1 MTDPSG
7 NTTDPPQAGVS
18 APTEPSSDSPRPGAP
33 KPGGPRP
40 GGAPKP
46 GAAKPGGVA
55 KPHPVPS
62 HVGTV
67 TPAVA
72 PPSDPSKFGRV
83 DEDGTAWVRTSE
95 GERQIGSWQ
104 AGDAA
109 EGLAH
114 FGRRYDDLST
124 EIALLEARLTAGSG
138 DAKKTRAAAQ
148 SLAEG
153 LETAAV
159 IGDIDALA
167 ERLRLVIEHSETAAA
182 LARQEKELER
192 AAHTAR
198 KEELAAEAE
207 QIGTESTQW
216 KHAGDRLREILDEW
230 KTIRGVDRKVDDA
243 LWKRYSKARENFNRR
258 RGAHFADL
266 DRERGAAKTRKEEL
280 VKQAEA
286 LSSSTDWGPT
296 AAAFRELLVEWKAA
310 GRAPRDADDTL
321 WKHFKAAQDVFFA
334 ARNSAA
340 SERDAEFEANAAAKE
355 ELLAKYSNIDPASDL
370 DGARAALR
378 DLQEKWDAQGKVPRE
393 KMQDLEGRLR
403 AIEKSVREAVDSQWR
418 RTDPEALARA
428 AQFRERVA
436 QFEEQA
442 AKATA
447 AGKNKDAARALEQAQ
462 QWREWAEAAEGA
474 VGER

>member
-1 MTDPSG
+1 MKEY
-7 NTTDPPQAGVS
+7 NL
-18 APTEPSSDSPRPGAP
+18 
-33 KPGGPRP
+33 
-40 GGAPKP
+40 
-46 GAAKPGGVA
+46 
-55 KPHPVPS
+55 
-62 HVGTV
+62 
-67 TPAVA
+67 
-72 PPSDPSKFGRV
+72 
-83 DEDGTAWVRTSE
+83 E
-95 GERQIGSWQ
+95 G
-104 AGDAA
+104 
-109 EGLAH
+109 
-114 FGRRYDDLST
+114 F
-124 EIALLEARLTAGSG
+124 
-138 DAKKTRAAAQ
+138 
-148 SLAEG
+148 
-153 LETAAV
+153 
-159 IGDIDALA
+159 
-167 ERLRLVIEHSETAAA
+167 
-182 LARQEKELER
+182 
-192 AAHTAR
+192 
-198 KEELAAEAE
+198 
-207 QIGTESTQW
+207 
-216 KHAGDRLREILDEW
+216 
-230 KTIRGVDRKVDDA
+230 
-243 LWKRYSKARENFNRR
+243 
-258 RGAHFADL
+258 
-266 DRERGAAKTRKEEL
+266 ERGLFELGITLSEEQKTQFL
-280 VKQAEA
+280 QYY
-286 LSSSTDWGPT
+286 
-296 AAAFRELLVEWKAA
+296 ELLVEWKAA

-393 KMQDLEGRLR
+393 RMQDLEGRLR